1 MLHARGI
8 AAIPTTTGTMAS
20 TLPETP
26 WFQGAWLG
34 QGCRLGGA
42 SACQL
47 QAFQW
52 VHLTK
57 RCLQCNRLVL
67 SVTSTKTPPFY
78 FVAERLLQYAA
89 ILACTSEL
97 TPLSQVR
104 SMERGRSSWQ
114 QQHRRQRQQLW
125 NGIRCACASCLSSG
139 IWRCPLSGTES
150 NSCAASSV
158 RLWMGRCCFRRRPD
172 GTAVLP
178 QSASYWQQQRQPR
191 VKQRRSLRLQN
202 IFEAVD
208 GSIRHQG
215 SNLAWG
221 CTLSVSALWSQDG
234 VVAGAMQF
242 PLI

>member
-1 MLHARGI
+1 
-8 AAIPTTTGTMAS
+8 MAS

-57 RCLQCNRLVL
+57 RCLQCNRLLL
-67 SVTSTKTPPFY
+67 SVTSTKPPPFY

-89 ILACTSEL
+89 MLACTSAL

-125 NGIRCACASCLSSG
+125 NGIRCARAFRISSV
-139 IWRCPLSGTES
+139 IWRRLSECES
-150 NSCAASSV
+150 GACTAGHV
-158 RLWMGRCCFRRRPD
+158 RLWVGRGCIGQQPD
-172 GTAVLP
+172 AILSK
-178 QSASYWQQQRQPR
+178 SAAHRQQQWKSR
-191 VKQRRSLRLQN
+191 V
-202 IFEAVD
+202 
-208 GSIRHQG
+208 
-215 SNLAWG
+215 
-221 CTLSVSALWSQDG
+221 T
-234 VVAGAMQF
+234 
-242 PLI
+242 